1 MSKSNLYFNTILCL
15 SMLYACKKETITPVP
30 VVEKTGAVLLKF
42 DNRVGN
48 EELILN
54 GIFYKNSLD
63 ESYNVQ
69 TLSYQIADVTL
80 VNTDNKSI
88 RITADTSILAIDEND
103 ILNTWRKIE
112 NVPLGAYKSLSFT
125 LKKTKNKNTILEQS
139 GSIGTTPFNK
149 MPYKL
154 ENTAE
159 NIPILLP
166 FPDGNLTVRAGQTRP
181 SSVHIFGDIKPFAKS
196 NSSNIT
202 LEVLQKM
209 FEVNH
214 LENY

>member
-1 MSKSNLYFNTILCL
+1 
-15 SMLYACKKETITPVP
+15 MLYACKKETITPVP

-54 GIFYKNSLD
+54 GIFYKNNLE

-69 TLSYQIADVTL
+69 TLSYQIADITL

-88 RITADTSILAIDEND
+88 RITSDTTVLTIDEND

-112 NVPLGAYKSLSFT
+112 NVPIGAYKSLSFT
-125 LKKTKNKNTILEQS
+125 LKKAKNKNTIFEQS

-149 MPYKL
+149 MSYRL
-154 ENTAE
+154 ENTLE
-159 NIPILLP
+159 NTLVQLN
-166 FPDGNLTVRAGQTRP
+166 FPDGNLTVRADQTRP
-181 SSVHIFGDIKPFAKS
+181 SSLHIFGDIKPFAKS

>member
-1 MSKSNLYFNTILCL
+1 MPKSNLYFALILCL
-15 SMLYACKKETITPVP
+15 SMFYACKKEVITPLP

-88 RITADTSILAIDEND
+88 RITADTTVLAIDEND

-125 LKKTKNKNTILEQS
+125 LKKVKNKNTIFEQS
-139 GSIGTTPFNK
+139 GSIGNEKTP
-149 MPYKL
+149 YTI
-154 ENTAE
+154 ENTSE
-159 NIPILLP
+159 NILIQLP
-166 FPDGNLTVRAGQTRP
+166 FPDANLTVRTDQTRP
-181 SSVHIFGDIKPFAKS
+181 SSVHIFGDIKPFAKI
-196 NSSNIT
+196 NTANIT
-202 LEVLQKM
+202 SELLQKM

>member
-1 MSKSNLYFNTILCL
+1 MSKNILYFSIILCL
-15 SMLYACKKETITPVP
+15 SMFYACKKESNMPIP

-69 TLSYQIADVTL
+69 TLSYQIADITL

-88 RITADTSILAIDEND
+88 RITADTTILTIDEND

-112 NVPLGAYKSLSFT
+112 NVPIGAYKSLAFT
-125 LKKTKNKNTILEQS
+125 LKKAKNKNTIFEQS
-139 GSIGTTPFNK
+139 GSIGNEKTP
-149 MPYKL
+149 YTI
-154 ENTAE
+154 ENTSE
-159 NIPILLP
+159 NILIQLP
-166 FPDGNLTVRAGQTRP
+166 FPDANLTVRADQIRP
-181 SSVHIFGDIKPFAKS
+181 SSLHIFGDIKPFVKS
-196 NSSNIT
+196 NTINVAS
-202 LEVLQKM
+202 EVLQKM

>member
-1 MSKSNLYFNTILCL
+1 MMSKSNLYFIIILCL
-15 SMLYACKKETITPVP
+15 SMFYACKKETITPSP

-69 TLSYQIADVTL
+69 TLSYQIADISL

-88 RITADTSILAIDEND
+88 RITADTTVLTIDEND

-112 NVPLGAYKSLSFT
+112 NVPLGAYKSLAFT
-125 LKKTKNKNTILEQS
+125 LKKAKNKNTIFEQS
-139 GSIGTTPFNK
+139 GSIGIGKT
-149 MPYKL
+149 PYKI
-154 ENTAE
+154 ENAAE
-159 NIPILLP
+159 NIPIQLN
-166 FPDGNLTVRAGQTRP
+166 FPDGNLTVRADQSRP
-181 SSVHIFGDIKPFAKS
+181 SSLHIFGDIKPFAKS
-196 NSSNIT
+196 NISTIT
-202 LEVLQKM
+202 SELLQKM
-209 FEVNH
+209 FEINH